1 MGDNKRPLNNTKS
14 YLYICRLVGPFLCLL
29 LSVSSKA
36 QKFPFVNYSVEQGL
50 VQSQANDLVQDHEG
64 RLWIATMGG
73 LSSFDGLQFRNFT
86 FSDGLACNPS
96 FALCYDRRNQLW
108 IGHSLGLSRFSGK
121 KFEHFP
127 FPKTLKSN
135 EIGSLLAEDA
145 EGSICLLSSRKLFR
159 LKNNRLQEFGPPIV
173 KEDPILYI
181 HADFKHRLWVCTRNN
196 GLWIY
201 EKGGWQKFKC
211 PDSTFSKGIIY
222 RVFQGQNQSLW
233 VVSSTGLWKWREGN
247 LQQVDFPGLKPLLDQ
262 NIHLLCDHP
271 QTGLWLASGAN
282 LYRWKNQKLQAFNRQ
297 NGLSD
302 AIIVAMYLDRE
313 SNLWLCTHGEGFYR
327 YSNDD
332 YLVYD
337 ENSGFS
343 GTSVMSFS
351 EHPGLGLVAGTYS
364 KGLQSLSQY
373 QAVLPQVPGNHPAKL
388 RTNSL
393 LTDRQ
398 NQLWIGIDG
407 VGLWRYQGGKV
418 QKIPLIGEDKNPNIA
433 ILRLVEDQEGR
444 IWAGTNVGIQRWEN
458 GQMSKVPGCDFFSSC
473 ILQISPDSMLIGS
486 AKGLRLLE
494 KDKLKSPKQ
503 HPILNASAILCAVK
517 RDNEIWIGTDNGLFC
532 WSIKQDQFQHFTLNE
547 GLPSPIVYNLI
558 FGPDRALYIGTGK
571 GFCRIRF
578 TKNTSSPPQIEPFG
592 EIMGIPAWENNQ
604 NASFLSSDG
613 SLWFG
618 TNRGVLKI
626 NLPRVQAEVN
636 YPQVILQ
643 DVKTQNRKIDNPK
656 WVKSFEGIDQIPVGL
671 RLPARKNHLS
681 FSFTGIHLKNPQG
694 LIYRHRIVGLSDA
707 WSAPS
712 PNREVE
718 YPGLPPGRYAFEV
731 QATQKGQ
738 AWPETSLSYAFE
750 IITPFYLSWWFRL
763 VAVGA
768 LILLGVG
775 IQIWRNKARERS
787 LALLAQFRQE
797 EQEKV
802 RRRTAE
808 DFHDEIGNK
817 LTRIALL
824 TDILQRKMPDV
835 DADLGNLVQQIK
847 ENALQLYAGA
857 RDIIWS
863 LNPGSDN
870 LHEVL
875 SRIRDFGQDL
885 FAETDIA
892 FHFEGIDDAFRQVS
906 LPMDHSR
913 NLIMIF
919 KEALG
924 NALKHAGCSEVKLSF
939 EFISEHHWR
948 MTLKDNGQGFSP
960 FERKKGHGM
969 DNMQRRA
976 ERIQAEIQ
984 FISHPLQGTR
994 VILEWKTHKG
1004 PQPRP
1009 EKTDKPF
1016 LFQFST
1022 DKNTP

>member
-1 MGDNKRPLNNTKS
+1 MQNQQFSTKFTNS
-14 YLYICRLVGPFLCLL
+14 YLYTCRLACAFLYLL
-29 LSVSSKA
+29 LAVSAKA

-50 VQSQANDLVQDHEG
+50 VQSQANELVQDHDG

-73 LSSFDGLQFRNFT
+73 LSSFDGIQFRSFT

-96 FALCYDRRNQLW
+96 FSLCCDYKNQLW
-108 IGHSLGLSRFSGK
+108 VAHPLGLSRYNGK
-121 KFEHFP
+121 KFDHFP
-127 FPKTLKSN
+127 FAKSPKNQEL
-135 EIGSLLAEDA
+135 GALLAEDA
-145 EGSICLLSSRKLFR
+145 QGHIWMLRGRQLFR
-159 LKNNRLQEFGPPIV
+159 LKQDSLQVAGPKLP
-173 KEDPILYI
+173 KGEESLYL
-181 HADFKHRLWVCTRNN
+181 ASDTQRQLWVCTRHS
-196 GLWIY
+196 GVWTY
-201 EKGGWQKFKC
+201 QDGSWKKFKTTD
-211 PDSTFSKGIIY
+211 PDFLKGIVY
-222 RVFQGQNQSLW
+222 RVFQGQNQAVWL
-233 VVSSTGLWKWREGN
+233 VSTTGLWKWQKDH
-247 LQQVDFPGLKPLLDQ
+247 LQKVDFPGLKVLLEQ
-262 NIHLLCDHP
+262 QIRLLCEHP
-271 QTGLWLASGAN
+271 ETGLWMASGTN
-282 LYRWKNQKLQAFNRQ
+282 LYRSKNQELQQFTRK
-297 NGLSD
+297 NGFSD
-302 AIIVAMYLDRE
+302 ALVVDMYLDRE
-313 SNLWLCTHGEGFYR
+313 DNLWLCTSGEGFYR
-327 YSNDD
+327 YNNDD
-332 YLVYD
+332 YLVFD
-337 ENSGFS
+337 ENSGLP
-343 GTSVMSFS
+343 GASVMSFS
-351 EHPGLGLVAGTYS
+351 EHPRLGILAGSYV
-364 KGLQSLSQY
+364 KGLQTLSQY
-373 QAVLPQVPGNHPAKL
+373 PGILPQVPGNHPAKL
-388 RTNSL
+388 RTNAL

-407 VGLWRYQGGKV
+407 TGLWRYRGKEI
-418 QKIPLIGEDKNPNIA
+418 QKIPLIGEDNNPNIA
-433 ILRLVEDQEGR
+433 ILRLYEDLEGR
-444 IWAGTNVGIQRWEN
+444 IWVGTNLGIQRWEH
-458 GQMSKVPGCDFFSSC
+458 GKISKVPGCNFFSSC
-473 ILQISPDSMLIGS
+473 ILQLNPDSVLIGS
-486 AKGLRLLE
+486 TKGLKLLV
-494 KDKLKSPKQ
+494 KDQLNTLQQ
-503 HPILNASAILCAVK
+503 HPILSASAILCAVQ
-517 RDNEIWIGTDNGLFC
+517 RGNETWIGTDNGLFC
-532 WSIKQDQFQHFTLNE
+532 WNLTQNQFRHFAQNE
-547 GLPSPIVYNLI
+547 GLPSSIVYNLI

-571 GFCRIRF
+571 GFCRISFER
-578 TKNTSSPPQIEPFG
+578 NPASRHQIEPFG

-626 NLPRVQAEVN
+626 NPPQVKALAKH
-636 YPQVILQ
+636 PQVILQ
-643 DVKTQNRKIDNPK
+643 EVKAQNQKISNSK
-656 WVKSFEGIDQIPVGL
+656 WVKSFEGIDQIPYGL

-681 FSFTGIHLKNPQG
+681 FSFTGIQLKNPQG
-694 LIYRHRIVGLSDA
+694 LIYRHRIVGLSDV

-718 YPGLPPGRYAFEV
+718 YPGLPPGKYAFEV

-738 AWPETSLSYAFE
+738 AWPETNLSFAFE

-763 VAVGA
+763 VVVGA
-768 LILLGVG
+768 LILLGAV
-775 IQIWRNKARERS
+775 IQIWRNKSRERK
-787 LALLAQFRQE
+787 LALLVQLRQE

-824 TDILQRKMPDV
+824 TDILQRKMPAV

-885 FAETDIA
+885 FAETDIV

-924 NALKHAGCSEVKLSF
+924 NALKHARCSEVKLSF
-939 EFISEHHWR
+939 EFISENHWR

-994 VILEWKTHKG
+994 VILEWKTHQG
-1004 PQPRP
+1004 PQPRL
-1009 EKTDKPF
+1009 EKTGKPF